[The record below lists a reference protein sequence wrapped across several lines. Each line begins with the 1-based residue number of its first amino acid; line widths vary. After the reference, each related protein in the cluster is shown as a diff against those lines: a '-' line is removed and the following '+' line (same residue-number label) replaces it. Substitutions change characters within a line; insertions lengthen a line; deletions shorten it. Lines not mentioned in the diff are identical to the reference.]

1 MKTIYFLDLTIPSYK
16 QTVENYILGGCVLG
30 YGLLQA
36 LMLYVNIIAS
46 QALLEENQ
54 KLIKVIENKQINE
67 DWMLGD
73 AKLNMKVK
81 QLEKY
86 DGFDGKNFFTWN
98 KSFITTII
106 STFLTY
112 FIILIQ
118 FKDAEPE
125 PKTT

>member
-1 MKTIYFLDLTIPSYK
+1 MTIPLYK
-16 QTVENYILGGCVLG
+16 KTTENFILGGVLLG
-30 YGLLQA
+30 YGLTQA

-54 KLIKVIENKQINE
+54 KLIKAIEYRQINE
-67 DWMLGD
+67 GWMLGD

-81 QLEKY
+81 QLERY